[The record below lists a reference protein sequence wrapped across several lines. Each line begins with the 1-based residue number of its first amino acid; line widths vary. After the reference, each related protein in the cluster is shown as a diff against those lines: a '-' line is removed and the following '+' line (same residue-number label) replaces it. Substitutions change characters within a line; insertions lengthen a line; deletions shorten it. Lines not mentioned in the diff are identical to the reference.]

1 VNSFPVFFH
10 IFLSFFPSICTKLI
24 TNSASLISGGE
35 RLQVGISGG
44 KGGTGKSTV
53 ATNLAVA
60 LRKLGVKLT
69 LADLDVE
76 APNDHILLGV
86 ELANEEPVNQ
96 FMPRFDYS
104 KCTKCRKCAEVCEE
118 HAIITMRDG
127 TPFLMPTL
135 CSGCRACEIV
145 CPVPGAIL
153 EAFRTIGHTYVTPTP
168 YGFTLVTGRLR
179 EGEERSMPLVVEA
192 RKRAEKVREGLLMVD
207 TAAGTGNTVSKAIE
221 GSKLLIAVTEPT
233 PLGIHDTELILELGR
248 LMGIPTW
255 VVVNRADLGDIEK
268 VRALA
273 EKYGAQIVA
282 EIPYSENIVKSYVEG
297 KPIALTDYPE
307 AEIFKKLAERVAE
320 FLGGGE

>member
-1 VNSFPVFFH
+1 
-10 IFLSFFPSICTKLI
+10 
-24 TNSASLISGGE
+24 
-35 RLQVGISGG
+35 LQIAVSGG

-53 ATNLAVA
+53 AVNLAVA
-60 LRKLGVKLT
+60 LKSLGTDLT
-69 LADLDVE
+69 MADLDVE
-76 APNDHILLGV
+76 APNDHLLLGV

-118 HAIITMRDG
+118 HAIITLKDG

-153 EAFRTIGHTYVTPTP
+153 EGSRLIGHTYVTETP
-168 YGFTLVTGRLR
+168 YGFTLVTGKLR
-179 EGEERSMPLVVEA
+179 EGEERSMPLVVVA
-192 RKRAEKVREGLLMVD
+192 KRKALEIQRRNGGLLLVD

-233 PLGIHDTELILELGR
+233 PLGIHDTELILKLGK
-248 LMGIPTW
+248 LMGLKTW
-255 VVVNRADLGDIEK
+255 VVINRSDLGDVGK
-268 VRALA
+268 VREIA
-273 EKYGAQIVA
+273 ESYGAEVVA
-282 EIPYSENIVKSYVEG
+282 EIPYSEAIVKSYVSG
-297 KPIALTDYPE
+297 RPIVLEDVPE
-307 AEIFKKLAERVAE
+307 ARIFRELAEKVAE

>member
-1 VNSFPVFFH
+1 MQIAV
-10 IFLSFFPSICTKLI
+10 
-24 TNSASLISGGE
+24 
-35 RLQVGISGG
+35 SGG

-53 ATNLAVA
+53 AVNLAVA
-60 LRKLGVKLT
+60 LKKLGANLT
-69 LADLDVE
+69 MADLDVE
-76 APNDHILLGV
+76 APNDHLLLGV

-153 EAFRTIGHTYVTPTP
+153 EGWRTVGHTYVTETP
-168 YGFTLVTGRLR
+168 HGFTLVTGKLR
-179 EGEERSMPLVVEA
+179 EGEERSMPLVVA
-192 RKRAEKVREGLLMVD
+192 AKRRALEIHERTDGLFLVD

-221 GSKLLIAVTEPT
+221 FSDLLIAVTEPT
-233 PLGIHDTELILELGR
+233 PLGIHDTELILELGK
-248 LMGIPTW
+248 LMEIPTW
-255 VVVNRADLGDIEK
+255 VVINRADLGEK
-268 VRALA
+268 ERVYELA
-273 EKYGAQIVA
+273 KKYGAEVVA
-282 EIPYSENIVKSYVEG
+282 EIPYSENIVRSYVEG
-297 KPIALTDYPE
+297 KPIVLSDYPE
-307 AEIFKKLAERVAE
+307 AEIFEGLAEKVLK